1 MADLGSILNPQT
13 PPIVP
18 AEAART
24 SPLGPGGGAGI
35 MDFLKRPEM
44 AAFMAQ
50 MGASLLAGRGA
61 KALADGG
68 SAVGRYSVGQMEA
81 KKEQEDRDRK
91 IFESDRE
98 YELRVKALEKSGRG
112 GGGGGSGG
120 GGGDSDITVAGMKP
134 EAIAKQLYAD
144 DLKEWQTAKE
154 NEELSGVPAG
164 PRPDPLAY
172 RYRSDVIKKA
182 IASGVTMEQ
191 LKQVELDFNNQR
203 AAATAPGSG
212 APSEGPVGAGP
223 ATATPAPTTPAAP
236 IDPTSGRP
244 LPDVSP
250 FGGTT
255 VPQYGGGPQIPLELL
270 QILQNPSG
278 S

>member
-1 MADLGSILNPQT
+1 MELGSILNPQT

-50 MGASLLAGRGA
+50 MGASLIAGRGA

-68 SAVGRYSVGQMEA
+68 SAVGRYSVGQMQA

-91 IFESDRE
+91 IYESDRE
-98 YELRVKALEKSGRG
+98 YELRVRALEGRGGGGG

-120 GGGDSDITVAGMKP
+120 GDGDSDITVAGMKP

-223 ATATPAPTTPAAP
+223 ATATPTTPAAP

-244 LPDVSP
+244 LTDVSP
-250 FGGTT
+250 FGDLF
-255 VPQYGGGPQIPLELL
+255 QYGGGP
-270 QILQNPSG
+270 
-278 S
+278 